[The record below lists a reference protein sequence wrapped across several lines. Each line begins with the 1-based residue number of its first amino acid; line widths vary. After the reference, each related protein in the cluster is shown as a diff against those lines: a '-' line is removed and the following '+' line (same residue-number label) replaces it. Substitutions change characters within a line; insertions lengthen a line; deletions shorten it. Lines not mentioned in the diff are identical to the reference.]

1 MIRIT
6 IISII
11 INTTIITSE
20 RADKRS
26 EFINIIIIIII
37 TTIIT
42 SERVDRRS
50 EFITIAI
57 TTIKYN

>member
-6 IISII
+6 IIRTI
-11 INTTIITSE
+11 INTTTITSE
-20 RADKRS
+20 WADKRS

-42 SERVDRRS
+42 SEQADRRS
-50 EFITIAI
+50 KFIIIAI
-57 TTIKYN
+57 TTIRYN

>member
-6 IISII
+6 IIRII

-37 TTIIT
+37 TIIT
-42 SERVDRRS
+42 SEKADRRS
-50 EFITIAI
+50 KFITIAI
-57 TTIKYN
+57 TTTKYI